1 MIEYEKVEL
10 DFLDSAPIK
19 ISLSADLNLTPP
31 ALFKLFEDP
40 NAWEWATIKS
50 VVWETEQPYGRGTTR
65 TVDVS
70 GQGKIQE
77 YFLAWEQDQRM
88 CFRFEQGEMNL
99 VSALVEDYQVE
110 ALAND
115 RCRLTWNIAM
125 QLRGFMRIL
134 TPVLSGVMKRQ
145 FAGMLD
151 TLVTSVNEKQE

>member
-19 ISLSADLNLTPP
+19 ISLTADLNIAPP
-31 ALFKLFEDP
+31 ELFTLFEDP

-50 VVWETEQPYGRGTTR
+50 MLWETEQPYGRGTIR

-77 YFLAWEQDQRM
+77 YFLLWEQDRRI
-88 CFRFEQGEMNL
+88 CFRFQQGEMKL

-110 ALAND
+110 ALPDD
-115 RCRLTWNIAM
+115 RSRLTWNVAM
-125 QLRGFMRIL
+125 QLRGFIRIL
-134 TPVLSGVMKRQ
+134 TPILSGVMKRQ

-151 TLVTSVNEKQE
+151 TLVNSVNER